1 MTLFGIIFAVLFAY
15 IGAFMEGFSG
25 FFFGGL
31 LGYAFGGVIEFA
43 GKYKKLQAT
52 VQSLI
57 QSEKILERQQ
67 DKTLPRSQASQAPV
81 QYIPPVQPTVSPAEP
96 EIFSPASSP
105 SEQPTE
111 AVRGYERYS
120 ADLIAAQTPI
130 ESARR
135 DSESAK
141 VTATPGYV
149 YKEDIFDRL
158 AARIK
163 GLFTG
168 GNLIATVGIIVLF
181 FGVGFLVK
189 YAAEHEMFP
198 VELRFAGAALIGIV
212 LLAVGWRL
220 RNTRTVFGLLL
231 QGGGVGVLYITVF
244 AAAKLFQLLPLGLA
258 LGIMIALVAFSAMLA
273 VLQDAKYLAIF
284 GAAGGFLAPIL
295 TSTGGGNHVMLFSYY
310 ALLNLGIVSI
320 AWYRS
325 WRELNLLGFVF
336 TFVIGLLWGAKYY
349 RPELFA
355 SVEPFLILFFL
366 LFVVV
371 AVLFAVRQ
379 PPNLKGVVDATL
391 VFGVPVV
398 GFAMQSALVRNIE
411 YGLAM
416 SALVVGALYISLAVL
431 LWRRAAQGLRL
442 LIESFLALGVVFGTL
457 AIPFA
462 LDGRWTSAAWAL
474 EGAAIIWIGV
484 RQHRLLARLFG
495 IFLQIAA
502 GVAYLGVIARQLPG
516 VVDLTVALPA
526 PLPSAAGQWMILNSV
541 FLGAIMI
548 SLAGLFS
555 SYYLYRHKDKLHEM
569 EEAAH
574 LFLLVW
580 GLLWWFGAGY
590 REILHFLDFKDYAA
604 ASLGFFAG
612 SMLVLQRIERRL
624 AWIPL
629 HYPVLGLIIGMYI
642 LMLIS
647 IGHRHTHPFD
657 LYGVIVWPLAFMIQY
672 FVLHQYRKD
681 VRQTVLQW
689 QHIATY
695 WLALFTLSWEGAWLV
710 NKYVEGGTWRD
721 MAWIVLPAIFSM
733 MLFKIGPR
741 VRWPLVV
748 HHSWYIKSASLPVM
762 LVLWLATVFYGASHA
777 GDPWPLD
784 MYIPI
789 LNPLDLAIIFIL
801 FTLIRWLMEL
811 RTLAKADQYSEANT
825 LFSYALGLATFVWI
839 TGTVARSI
847 HHWLGVDYSLLALS
861 RSVEFQTS
869 LTVVWTVI
877 ALVLTF
883 VATRTAKRALWF
895 VGGSLL
901 LLVVA
906 KLFLVDLDNSGTL
919 ARIISFI
926 TVGLLLLLINHFSPI
941 PPRQQ
946 ETSV

>member
-1 MTLFGIIFAVLFAY
+1 MTALGLIFAFMFAFF
-15 IGAFMEGFSG
+15 GAASDGFSG
-25 FFFGGL
+25 FFFGGI

-52 VQSLI
+52 VQALVKESSLATSA
-57 QSEKILERQQ
+57 QPKV
-67 DKTLPRSQASQAPV
+67 TPRSQEKPVTNREMPQQQHEVAAPAPLSPL
-81 QYIPPVQPTVSPAEP
+81 PPVKPTTTPAP
-96 EIFSPASSP
+96 
-105 SEQPTE
+105 
-111 AVRGYERYS
+111 GYARNS
-120 ADLIAAQTPI
+120 ATTAAQTVVVRNNR
-130 ESARR
+130 EADSVAATSA
-135 DSESAK
+135 
-141 VTATPGYV
+141 PGYV
-149 YKEDIFDRL
+149 HREDVFDRFT
-158 AARIK
+158 ARIK

-168 GNLIATVGIIVLF
+168 GNLIATVGLIVLF

-212 LLAVGWRL
+212 LLGLGWRM
-220 RNTRTVFGLLL
+220 RDTRTVFGLLL

-258 LGIMIALVAFSAMLA
+258 LGMMIALVVFSAMLA
-273 VLQDAKYLAIF
+273 VLQNAKSLAVF

-295 TSTGGGNHVMLFSYY
+295 TSTGSGNHVMLFSYY

-336 TFVIGLLWGAKYY
+336 TFVIGLLWGAQSYK
-349 RPELFA
+349 PELFP

-379 PPNLKGVVDATL
+379 PPNLKGVVDSTL

-398 GFAMQSALVRNIE
+398 GFAMQSALVRNME

-416 SALVVGALYISLAVL
+416 SALTVSALYIGLAMT

-484 RQHRLLARLFG
+484 RQDRLLARLFG
-495 IFLQIAA
+495 IFLQICA
-502 GVAYLGVIARQLPG
+502 GMAYLGVIARQWQG
-516 VVDLTVALPA
+516 VIDLTLPA
-526 PLPSAAGQWMILNSV
+526 PLPAAVEQWMLLNSV
-541 FLGAIMI
+541 YLGSFMI

-555 SYYLYRHKDKLHEM
+555 SYYLYRHKNKLNEM

-574 LFLLVW
+574 IFLLVW

-590 REILHFLDFKDYAA
+590 REILHFLDFQDYAA

-612 SMLVLQRIERRL
+612 SMLLLQRIERRL
-624 AWIPL
+624 AWLPL
-629 HYPVLGLIIGMYI
+629 QYPVLGLIIGMVI

-647 IGHRHTHPFD
+647 IGHRHEHPFD
-657 LYGVIVWPLAFMIQY
+657 LYGIVVWPFAFISQY
-672 FVLHQYRKD
+672 FVLYQYRKEAQ
-681 VRQTVLQW
+681 QTVLQW
-689 QHIATY
+689 QHVTTY
-695 WLALFTLSWEGAWLV
+695 WLVLFTLSWEGAWLV
-710 NKYVEGGTWRD
+710 NKFVEGGTWRD
-721 MAWIVLPAIFSM
+721 VAWIVIPAMLSLL
-733 MLFKIGPR
+733 LFKFGQR
-741 VRWPLVV
+741 LRWPLVV

-762 LVLWLATVFYGASHA
+762 VLLWLATMFYGASHA

-784 MYIPI
+784 VYIPL
-789 LNPLDLAIIFIL
+789 LNPLDLAISFIL
-801 FTLIRWLMEL
+801 FTLIRWMMEL
-811 RTLAKADQYSEANT
+811 RALTIPDQHSEARS

-839 TGTVARSI
+839 TGTVARAI
-847 HHWLGVDYSLLALS
+847 HHWLNIDFHLLALQ
-861 RSVEFQTS
+861 RSVELQTS

-877 ALVLTF
+877 ALALTF
-883 VATRTAKRALWF
+883 VATRIAKRALWF
-895 VGGSLL
+895 VGGGLL
-901 LLVVA
+901 LLVVF
-906 KLFLVDLDNSGTL
+906 KLFAVDLDNSGTL

-926 TVGLLLLLINHFSPI
+926 TVGLLLLLINHFSPL